1 MKKIIQ
7 LLLCIVILQ
16 VSVNGQ
22 EKKTDM
28 QLSKKIKLDPAQMQT
43 ANPLITTP
51 KFVEPVE
58 LFPDAVVKTQM
69 TNNGNITIKMT
80 KNIAA
85 IPKNLGGVVKETM
98 LGQSAVSEGEFD
110 KKTTRKTIN
119 AESTTFMDFNIAQQ
133 TNRIYPGAIHKLS
146 DFFSGGQSITSGR
159 NSYTI
164 YTDNTNNTSGSV
176 SENVAG
182 TLPDNCYNAIR
193 NITSRFSTTT
203 GSANLQYR
211 CFRSS
216 NDADL
221 SIKISANG
229 AYAGFSANGGYNQT
243 TKETTLFLTIDAI
256 KPMYTINTQIPTG
269 GYLSDKNLAATP
281 GLMVINSVTYGT
293 RILANLRVTIK
304 QRNDEVNFGARYGVS
319 DAAFVAATFGLIKNN
334 NSVESTVN
342 AYVVGGPITT
352 TTFSKDNLE
361 QEINALL
368 TRCNYQT
375 AQPISYTFSDLNGNQ
390 LGAQTATDAFDDI
403 TSVPKD
409 RVYRCTSASVEIKT
423 NDDNKENGSDAQITL
438 KNNAGIVLVQDG
450 NNTEFPNNSTNTIGL
465 PIDPQNANALM
476 SNFESGDN
484 NELHIF
490 LTPKQIFLGY
500 DVWNIKEVTLYLT
513 FTDQFGNIGA
523 VKTIKMNNANVRLEK
538 DKQRL
543 VCSFGRN
550 YQSIRSYQPQ

>member
-319 DAAFVAATFGLIKNN
+319 DAAFVAATFSLIKNN